1 MGCIV
6 AIAGHPSELLQA
18 QTVSGELAKRN
29 VHFDFVVACQP
40 PVLDL
45 PAVNSKVHKLKV
57 TATTPCG
64 RISELLKRV
73 EQLLDDFKPVAVV
86 TFGPSD
92 AALAAAL
99 CCSRLGVPLV
109 HVGAGLRS
117 FDGTSREERTR
128 ILLDHTAALLLCPSV
143 TAAANLKREGIR
155 TVPPDG
161 QMVPEKFCT
170 EGISLSRGPIALNV
184 GDVELE
190 VLAFAVGKPRT
201 NTHRDYALV
210 ALSANFLSHASPGD
224 PRARQELLEAAIH
237 DLSKSGIDS
246 FAVYEQP
253 SGLWSFEGV
262 DTSTQNQHDLSS
274 SFSYDLILRLIESAA
289 VLITDSTQ
297 MQRDAFLLRTPCVS
311 LCNVTPLVETVA
323 LGWNVLAG
331 TDPTRIRMAVLRF
344 LHSRPSRPVVDPYGD
359 GRTTIRLVRLLTS
372 CF

>member
-18 QTVSGELAKRN
+18 QTVSVELAKRN
-29 VHFDFVVACQP
+29 VDFVVASQVS
-40 PVLDL
+40 VLDL
-45 PAVNSKVHKLKV
+45 PAVSPKVQKLKT

-64 RISELLKRV
+64 KVSRLVKRI
-73 EQLLDDFKPVAVV
+73 EQLLDHFKPVAVV
-86 TFGPSD
+86 TFGLSD
-92 AALAAAL
+92 AAIAAAL

-117 FDGTSREERTR
+117 FDRTSMEERTR
-128 ILLDHTAALLLCPSV
+128 ILLDHTATLLLCPSV
-143 TAAANLKREGIR
+143 TAAANLRRENIR
-155 TVPPDG
+155 TIPPDG
-161 QMVPEKFCT
+161 QMVPEEFCT

-184 GDVELE
+184 GDVEVE
-190 VLAFAVGKPRT
+190 ALAFALGERRT
-201 NTHRDYALV
+201 RSSGDYALI
-210 ALSANFLSHASPGD
+210 ALSTNFLNHGSLGD
-224 PRARQELLEAAIH
+224 SRARQELLEAAVH
-237 DLSKSGIDS
+237 DLSKLGIDL

-253 SGLWSFEGV
+253 SGLWSFDRT
-262 DTSTQNQHDLSS
+262 DTNTEKRNDPS
-274 SFSYDLILRLIESAA
+274 SFVFYELTLRLIESAA

-344 LHSRPSRPVVDPYGD
+344 LHSHPSRPAVNPYGD
-359 GRTTIRLVRLLTS
+359 GRATMRVVRLLTS